1 MAKID
6 DLLEKYSSLVTP
18 NTIKKIYDGDTTP
31 TKKYS
36 EYMVKLWINTRK
48 SNSKPS
54 TVATLISNVKK
65 FDELLPY
72 IENKDIYNNNY
83 KNWYDLTLTID
94 EAEKNK
100 EERTFVREDHVDILY
115 EDSNVLFLV
124 PKTHKGSLKYGANTR
139 WCTASKNS
147 SGIFTNYKKSGE
159 LFYLIRKKVKND
171 KWDKVA
177 FNIRNNDVGPLFNMV
192 YCFCSEDR
200 STTTN
205 EILKSDWDLTFITTI
220 RNLMSTY
227 MIFNYNKKKNKES
240 LKKEILK
247 IKSIDI
253 EYITNLIDKVNNG
266 ITKESQDLISTLKEN
281 VDRINK
287 SIEEKMI

>member
-36 EYMVKLWINTRK
+36 EYMVKLWINTRQ
-48 SNSKPS
+48 STSKPS
-54 TVATLISNVKK
+54 TVATLISNVNK
-65 FDELLPY
+65 FDSLLPY

-83 KNWYDLTLTID
+83 KNWYDLTIAID

-115 EDSNVLFLV
+115 EDNNVLFLV

-147 SGIFTNYKKSGE
+147 SGTFTNYKKSGE
-159 LFYLIRKKVKND
+159 LFYLIRKKTNNN

-177 FNIRNNDVGPLFNMV
+177 FNIRNNDYGPLFNMV
-192 YCFCSEDR
+192 HCFCSEDR

-205 EILKSDWDLTFITTI
+205 DILKSDWDLTFITTI

-227 MIFNYNKKKNKES
+227 MIFHHNKKKNEEL
-240 LKKEILK
+240 LKKEVIK
-247 IKSIDI
+247 IKSIDFD
-253 EYITNLIDKVNNG
+253 YITNLIDKVNNG
-266 ITKESQDLISTLKEN
+266 ITKESQDLLSTLK
-281 VDRINK
+281 DSINK
-287 SIEEKMI
+287 INKTIEEKMI

>member
-6 DLLEKYSSLVTP
+6 DLLQKYSGAINS
-18 NTIKKIYDGDTTP
+18 NTIMKLYDGDTTP

-36 EYMVKLWINTRK
+36 EYMVKLWISSRK

-54 TVATLISNVKK
+54 TVLTLVSHIKK
-65 FDELLPY
+65 FDDLLPY
-72 IENKDIYNNNY
+72 IENKDIYSGNY
-83 KNWYDLTLTID
+83 KTWYDLTIAV
-94 EAEKNK
+94 ENAEKIK
-100 EERTFVREDHVDILY
+100 EERTFVREEHIDVLF
-115 EDSNVLFLV
+115 EDDNVLFLV
-124 PKTHKGSLKYGANTR
+124 PKTHKGSLKYGANTK

-147 SGIFTNYKKSGE
+147 SYTFSNYKKSGE
-159 LFYLIRKKVKND
+159 LFYLIRKKVKNN

-177 FNIRNNDVGPLFNMV
+177 FNIRNADSGPLFNMI

-200 STTTN
+200 NSTTN
-205 EILKSDWDLTFITTI
+205 DILKSDWDLTFMITI
-220 RNLMSTY
+220 RNLMTTY
-227 MIFNYNKKKNKES
+227 MVFQHNKRKNEEL

-266 ITKESQDLISTLKEN
+266 ITKESQDLLSTLKES
-281 VDRINK
+281 VIKINK
-287 SIEEKMI
+287 TIEEKII